1 MAKYLDDKGQ
11 PNDWNILWDPAFA
24 GKVSLFDD
32 PTSVLPMVPLALGL
46 QDPYKLDAA
55 QFTQVQ
61 DKLNALRP
69 QIKRLTSGFNDQTS
83 QFASGE
89 ASIGYLN
96 NIASVPALK
105 KEGKTLLVN
114 NQVKQ
119 GVPAWSDN
127 YAITKGGAAKQ
138 DSVYKFIN
146 YTMTVPWQARFIAAS
161 GNSGTL
167 TLAQA
172 TSPEAVSAGL
182 TKEALDATLIPATA
196 GGESFFK
203 GLRFFQPVEDLGKRV
218 DLWNQFK
225 LGITS

>member
-1 MAKYLDDKGQ
+1 
-11 PNDWNILWDPAFA
+11 
-24 GKVSLFDD
+24 
-32 PTSVLPMVPLALGL
+32 
-46 QDPYKLDAA
+46 
-55 QFTQVQ
+55 
-61 DKLNALRP
+61 
-69 QIKRLTSGFNDQTS
+69 
-83 QFASGE
+83 
-89 ASIGYLN
+89 
-96 NIASVPALK
+96 
-105 KEGKTLLVN
+105 
-114 NQVKQ
+114 
-119 GVPAWSDN
+119 
-127 YAITKGGAAKQ
+127 
-138 DSVYKFIN
+138 
-146 YTMTVPWQARFIAAS
+146 MTVPWQARFVAAS